1 MMGFRE
7 KMAWTT
13 LGSMSAVY
21 GLYFWSVVGSR
32 GGFRFGGLLGTIV
45 VLIALQV
52 IVAIA
57 LAIATPKEANARRDE
72 RDQLIGLRAARVA
85 YAGLAGGV
93 ALACFLAA
101 FSPPIVINMNVL
113 LFILVTAEI
122 LRCSWQIIQYRRG
135 TL

>member
-1 MMGFRE
+1 MSFRE

-13 LGSMSAVY
+13 LGSMLFVY
-21 GLYFWSVVGSR
+21 GVYFWSVIGSG
-32 GGFRFGGLLGTIV
+32 GGFRFGGLIGTIV
-45 VLIALQV
+45 VLVALQV
-52 IVAIA
+52 IAAIA
-57 LAIATPKEANARRDE
+57 VAIATPKQANAPRDE
-72 RDQLIGLRAARVA
+72 RDQLIELRAVRVA

-101 FSPPIVINMNVL
+101 FSPSIVINMNVL
-113 LFILVTAEI
+113 LFILVAAEI